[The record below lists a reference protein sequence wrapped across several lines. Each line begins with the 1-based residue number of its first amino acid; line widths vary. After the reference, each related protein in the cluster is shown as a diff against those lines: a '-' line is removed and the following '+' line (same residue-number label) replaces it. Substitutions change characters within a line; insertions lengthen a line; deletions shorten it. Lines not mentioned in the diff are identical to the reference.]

1 MRKRG
6 SIVSKLI
13 ASMMCKAGLTHL
25 ITMDLHQKEIQGF
38 FNIPV
43 DNLRASPFLLQYIQE
58 EIPDYRN
65 AVIVAKSPA
74 SAKRAQSF
82 AERLRLG
89 IAVIHGE
96 AQDAESDQV
105 DGRHSPPT
113 VKTTGAIHPSME
125 IPLLIPKEKPPIT
138 VVGDVGGRI
147 AIIVD
152 DIIDDVDSFVAA
164 AETLKER
171 GAYKIFVMATHGI
184 LSSEAPRFIEESAID
199 EVVVTNTIP
208 HELQKLQCPKI
219 KTVDISMIL
228 SEAIRRIHNGESMSY
243 LFRNIGVDD

>member
-1 MRKRG
+1 
-6 SIVSKLI
+6 
-13 ASMMCKAGLTHL
+13 MMYDEYMFCK
-25 ITMDLHQKEIQGF
+25 
-38 FNIPV
+38 
-43 DNLRASPFLLQYIQE
+43 
-58 EIPDYRN
+58 
-65 AVIVAKSPA
+65 
-74 SAKRAQSF
+74 
-82 AERLRLG
+82 
-89 IAVIHGE
+89 
-96 AQDAESDQV
+96 DAESDMV

-113 VKTTGAIHPSME
+113 IKTSGAIHPSME

-152 DIIDDVDSFVAA
+152 DIIDDVGSFVAA

-171 GAYKIFVMATHGI
+171 GAYKVFVMATHGI
-184 LSSEAPRFIEESAID
+184 LSSDVPRFIEESAID

-228 SEAIRRIHNGESMSY
+228 AEAIRRIHNGESMSY
-243 LFRNIGVDD
+243 LFRNIAMDD